1 MDGWKLCHLCRR
13 AEPRSCEDIGT
24 WFTILEITSTASIFI
39 NSAIVAFTGTN
50 TLNYTWALRVW
61 VFILM
66 AGGLFC
72 IRLFVQFLIPD
83 TPSDVIIQLDRQEY
97 IVGKVLDNV
106 QDEDDSDLTKSLF
119 IVPNYLVN
127 VTDDDPL

>member
-1 MDGWKLCHLCRR
+1 MCRR

-39 NSAIVAFTGTN
+39 NSGIVAFTGTN
-50 TLNYTWALRVW
+50 TINYTWAVRIW
-61 VFILM
+61 IFILM
-66 AGGLFC
+66 ATGLFC
-72 IRLFVQFLIPD
+72 IRLFVQYLIPD